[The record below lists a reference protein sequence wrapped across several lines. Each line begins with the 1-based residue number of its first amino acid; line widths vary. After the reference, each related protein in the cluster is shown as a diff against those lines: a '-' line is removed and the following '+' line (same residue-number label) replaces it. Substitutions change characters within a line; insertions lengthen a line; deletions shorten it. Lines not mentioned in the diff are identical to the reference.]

1 MKGRNKMV
9 IKFGPL
15 KKVTC
20 TIGIVFLM
28 LSLFPM
34 ALPGQIGEI
43 FAEEDAPP
51 EIQEGNQ
58 NGNEASDEEAGVC
71 GVDGCES
78 LPAMEEGET
87 IDGSYIVEAAIPNS
101 GNAAM
106 TGDLTVED
114 TTFEDVPAICGEKE
128 DVIYIGQATNFSIC
142 AVTDTNCI
150 NNIRS
155 GQGQGGFTDD
165 EADQYGRKFDTIF
178 RTSNTTNDFNPA
190 ITAFRWITGNVIGD
204 VNPFDGI
211 DASTSV
217 STWIGLPDNS
227 DIQALAWYL
236 GDYCYDDCPE
246 AQRCSNTCGYEG
258 GDVADGRCGT
268 IHCGAIQPPAAQECP
283 TTCGYEGGEV
293 PDGNCGTVTCN
304 PVPVPEFQ
312 ACPTACGYTGGD
324 VVPDGNCGTITC
336 QATPSCSG
344 KPGNDDP
351 STPPVVREIIPA
363 VIPVTDAGGPTEP
376 LIIPVTGVDYT
387 MPFAGLLVLSRNM
400 GLLLFGVTMILEG
413 IDQKRNK
420 K

>member
-87 IDGSYIVEAAIPNS
+87 VDGSYIVEAAIPNS

-128 DVIYIGQATNFSIC
+128 DVIYIGQATTFSIC

-227 DIQALAWYL
+227 NIQALAWYL

-246 AQRCSNTCGYEG
+246 AQSCSNTCGYEG

-293 PDGNCGTVTCN
+293 PDGNCGT
-304 PVPVPEFQ
+304 
-312 ACPTACGYTGGD
+312 
-324 VVPDGNCGTITC
+324 ITC
-336 QATPSCSG
+336 QATASCSR
-344 KPGNDDP
+344 KPENDDP

-363 VIPVTDAGGPTEP
+363 VIPVAAAGGPTEP

-420 K
+420 N